1 MANDLTAGY
10 PELWSRRMQLLQH
23 KSPIYQKLANLEEKE
38 AVSVGDTVH
47 RPYRSMLSVNSL
59 GSDGSYTVQDITDT
73 DETLLIDQEKE
84 STFQIKDTV
93 PLFSKYHTLTKAGND
108 YADDQSRV
116 LHNYVD
122 AAFLSNM
129 NTNAGGSLT
138 AVTLSTSNVVQ
149 QFGDAMQKLSEQ
161 SNRNDLMG
169 AGLWAIV
176 SPAYFNI
183 LTQATANRATVG
195 GDKVL
200 ENGFMQNFFG
210 FDVYCSM
217 ALPHKAT
224 LQMATNPTAGDTIT
238 YDGVTFTFVATIG
251 STAGNVLIGASA
263 DATRANLETL
273 VNAPGTTTATGVALS
288 ATASGYNQLSPRAK
302 FAQFVTA
309 ANNNTTDLIVFTKV
323 GGNRVTVSETLTA
336 GADIWTAALQ
346 LQYNLFGFGKPTD
359 MVIKRSPLV
368 NIKEVSGKLALDFV
382 ASTVYGIKTFA
393 EGATHIVSAP
403 IRTDAM

>member
-1 MANDLTAGY
+1 MANDLTASY

-59 GSDGSYTVQDITDT
+59 GADGSYTVQDITDT
-73 DETLLIDQEKE
+73 DETLLIDKEKE
-84 STFQIKDTV
+84 STFQVKNTV
-93 PLFSKYHTLTKAGND
+93 PLFSKYHTLTKSGNE

-122 AAFLSNM
+122 ADFLNNM
-129 NTNAGGSLT
+129 RSNAGGSLT
-138 AVTLSTSNVVQ
+138 AVTLSTSNVVA
-149 QFGDAMQKLSEQ
+149 QFGDALQKLSEQ

-169 AGLWAIV
+169 AGLWAV
-176 SPAYFNI
+176 LSPAYYNI
-183 LTQATANRATVG
+183 LVQATANRATTG
-195 GDKVL
+195 GDKAYD
-200 ENGFMQNFFG
+200 NGFMTNMFG
-210 FDVYCSM
+210 FDIYTSM
-217 ALPHKAT
+217 SLPHKAT
-224 LQMATNPTAGDTIT
+224 LAMATNPTANDTVT
-238 YDGVTFTFVATIG
+238 YDGVTFTFVSSIG
-251 STAGNVLIGASA
+251 TTAGNVLIGASA
-263 DATRANLETL
+263 DATRANLVAL
-273 VNAPGTTTATGVALS
+273 VNAPGTTTANGVALS
-288 ATASGYNQLSPRAK
+288 DTAPGYNQLSPRKK

-309 ANNNTTDLIVFTKV
+309 TNDDTANTATFTKI
-323 GGNRVTVSETLTA
+323 GGNRVTVSETFTD
-336 GADIWTAALQ
+336 GTDTWTAALQ

-359 MVIKRSPLV
+359 MVIKQSPQV
-368 NIKEVSGKLALDFV
+368 DIQGVSGKLAKDFI

>member
-59 GSDGSYTVQDITDT
+59 GTDGSYTVQDINDT
-73 DETLLIDQEKE
+73 DETLLIDKEKE
-84 STFQIKDTV
+84 STFQIKNTV
-93 PLFSKYHTLTKAGND
+93 PLYSKYHTLTKAGNE

-122 AAFLSNM
+122 ADFLNNM
-129 NTNAGGSLT
+129 RVNAGGTLST
-138 AVTLSTSNVVQ
+138 VTLSTSNVVQ
-149 QFGDAMQKLSEQ
+149 QFGDALQKLSEL
-161 SNRNDLMG
+161 SNRNDLMS
-169 AGLWAIV
+169 AGLWAV
-176 SPAYFNI
+176 LSPAYFNI
-183 LTQATANRATVG
+183 LTQAVANRATIG
-195 GDKVL
+195 GDKTM
-200 ENGFMQNFFG
+200 ENGYMTNMFG
-210 FDVYCSM
+210 FDIYTSM
-217 ALPHKAT
+217 SLPHVAT
-224 LQMATNPTAGDTIT
+224 LAMATNPTAGDTIT

-309 ANNNTTDLIVFTKV
+309 VNNNTTDTIAFTKL
-323 GGNRVTVSETLTA
+323 GGNRVTVAETLTA
-336 GADIWTAALQ
+336 PADIWTTTLQ

-359 MVIKRSPLV
+359 MVIKRSPQV
-368 NIKEVSGKLALDFV
+368 DIKDVSGKLAKDFV

-393 EGATHIVSAP
+393 EGSTHIVAAP